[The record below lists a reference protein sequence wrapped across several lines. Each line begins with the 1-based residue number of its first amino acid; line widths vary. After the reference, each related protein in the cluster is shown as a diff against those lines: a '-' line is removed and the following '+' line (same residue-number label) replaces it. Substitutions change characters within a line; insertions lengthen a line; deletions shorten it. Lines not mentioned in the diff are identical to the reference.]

1 MLTME
6 TKKWGKAILSGLVAI
21 FAAALAISLIFS
33 LLLKFTGMTE
43 SSIRWILLAL
53 SFITLFIG
61 GFIAG
66 GKGKE
71 RGWILGGITAL
82 CFTLIILLFQ
92 FLGFGSTLKPM
103 QFLYH
108 AGFLA
113 MAMLG
118 GMIGVNMSSD

>member
-1 MLTME
+1 MME
-6 TKKWGKAILSGLVAI
+6 TKKWGKAILSGLAVIFSSAI
-21 FAAALAISLIFS
+21 LISVIFS

-43 SSIRWILLAL
+43 SSIQWILLAL

-71 RGWILGGITAL
+71 RGWLLGGITAL
-82 CFTLIILLFQ
+82 CFTLIIVLFQ
-92 FLGFGSTLKPM
+92 FLGFGSSMKPM
-103 QFLYH
+103 QLLYH
-108 AGFLA
+108 AGFLG

-118 GMIGVNMSSD
+118 GMIGVNLSSD

>member
-1 MLTME
+1 ME
-6 TKKWGKAILSGLVAI
+6 TKKWGKAILSGLIAI
-21 FAAALAISLIFS
+21 FSAAVAISLIFS

-43 SSIRWILLAL
+43 RSIQWMLLAL

-71 RGWILGGITAL
+71 KGWLLGGMTAL
-82 CFTLIILLFQ
+82 CYTLIILLFQ
-92 FLGFGSTLKPM
+92 FLGFGSALKPM

-113 MAMLG
+113 IAMLG
-118 GMIGVNMSSD
+118 GMIGVNMSSDR